1 MLAPST
7 CTLSSSEEPTAAD
20 HASILAA
27 SGAALAVVAV
37 AGTVIRMRNRRA
49 ALETTVTAETEMQ
62 QNPGVDEVP
71 VIAVDDLSAL

>member
-1 MLAPST
+1 M
-7 CTLSSSEEPTAAD
+7 
-20 HASILAA
+20 
-27 SGAALAVVAV
+27 VAV